1 MSEPETS
8 IDPADRCPG
17 CGAAVDGSWLVCA
30 WCGGALAAPAELA
43 EGAVLDG
50 RYEVRRVIGRGGFGI
65 TYEVQDQ
72 RLERA
77 VAIKELFPPSAVRHG
92 SMVLAAPRDRD
103 AFGEARDRFLREA
116 RVLAR
121 FTQSGIVHVYEV
133 FEAHNTAYLVMELL
147 SGRTLSDLQ
156 RARGGP
162 FTADEVLDVAARV
175 AAALEPIHEAGLLHR
190 DVNPSNVM
198 LTEQGRVVLIDFG
211 LARRFDGESGESMT
225 RAVTP
230 GYAPPEQYAGTGD
243 FGPACDVYGMAAT
256 LYRLLTGRTPVGA
269 FDRQAGT
276 RLPSPIELD
285 PGIPRLVSDA
295 VLDGLELNPN
305 HRPATAAAFLDR
317 LGLRDVE
324 PPRHALLLDA
334 PDVQAT
340 LAGTAPAPRASSPVA
355 RVAGPG
361 PGGLPVLGGAAH
373 ALGGALPR
381 VDVAAPPAPAPAPS
395 PAAAPAPV
403 PVVAVGAAP
412 VPAAPARPS
421 TVAYA
426 PVPPVPRQ
434 PAPVGIL
441 APPPRPEPPVVGPL
455 PRGRGLV
462 TVPVGVAVASL
473 ASATPVV
480 VIPLLV
486 LVALPALATVGDIVV
501 HHYRSDI
508 GADVKAWHRVDARA
522 AAPAFFLRNVL
533 TSILRAIPALLLGA
547 VAIGVAALI
556 GSPEPGSGWRDLVIR
571 LGGVGAVLCLLL
583 PARHGGRAF
592 RSGTGINRVV
602 TEFVDDRGHL
612 ATRGWVLLVVSVA
625 LTAFGLWLH
634 PELWPLGY

>member
-1 MSEPETS
+1 M
-8 IDPADRCPG
+8 
-17 CGAAVDGSWLVCA
+17 CA

-43 EGAVLDG
+43 EGAILDG

-65 TYEVQDQ
+65 TYEVNDQ

-77 VAIKELFPPSAVRHG
+77 VAVKELFPPSAVRHG
-92 SMVLAAPRDRD
+92 SMVLAAPRDRE
-103 AFGEARDRFLREA
+103 AFGEARERFLREA

-175 AAALEPIHEAGLLHR
+175 ASALEPIHEAGLLHR

-276 RLPSPIELD
+276 RLPPPIQLD
-285 PGIPRLVSDA
+285 PEIPRLVSDA
-295 VLDGLELNPN
+295 VLDGLELNPH

-340 LAGTAPAPRASSPVA
+340 LAGRAPTPMASSPVA

-361 PGGLPVLGGAAH
+361 PGGVPVLGGAAR
-373 ALGGALPR
+373 ALGGAQPE
-381 VDVAAPPAPAPAPS
+381 VDVAPTPDPAPVAAVRVAPVPLAPV
-395 PAAAPAPV
+395 AAAPS
-403 PVVAVGAAP
+403 
-412 VPAAPARPS
+412 RPS
-421 TVAYA
+421 TTPYV
-426 PVPPVPRQ
+426 PMPPVPRQ
-434 PAPVGIL
+434 PAPVGTL
-441 APPPRPEPPVVGPL
+441 APPVRPEPPVVGPL

-473 ASATPVV
+473 ASAAPVV

-486 LVALPALATVGDIVV
+486 LVALPALATVGDVVV
-501 HHYRSDI
+501 HRYRSDI

-556 GSPEPGSGWRDLVIR
+556 GSPDPASGWRDLVIR
-571 LGGVGAVLCLLL
+571 LGGVGAVLCLLV

-592 RSGTGINRVV
+592 RTGTGINRVV
-602 TEFVDDRGHL
+602 TEFVDDRGRL
-612 ATRGWVLLVVSVA
+612 DTRGWVLLVVAVA

>member
-1 MSEPETS
+1 
-8 IDPADRCPG
+8 
-17 CGAAVDGSWLVCA
+17 VCA

-43 EGAVLDG
+43 EGAILDG

-65 TYEVQDQ
+65 TYEVNDQ

-77 VAIKELFPPSAVRHG
+77 VAVKELFPPSAVRHG
-92 SMVLAAPRDRD
+92 SMVLAAPRDRE
-103 AFGEARDRFLREA
+103 AFGEARERFLREA

-175 AAALEPIHEAGLLHR
+175 ASALEPIHEAGLLHR

-276 RLPSPIELD
+276 RLPPPIQLD
-285 PGIPRLVSDA
+285 PEIPRLVSDA
-295 VLDGLELNPN
+295 VLDGLELNPH

-340 LAGTAPAPRASSPVA
+340 LAGRAPTPMASSPVA

-361 PGGLPVLGGAAH
+361 PGGVPVLGGAAR
-373 ALGGALPR
+373 ALGGAQPE
-381 VDVAAPPAPAPAPS
+381 VDVAPTPDPAPVAAVRVAPVPLAPV
-395 PAAAPAPV
+395 AAAPS
-403 PVVAVGAAP
+403 
-412 VPAAPARPS
+412 RPS
-421 TVAYA
+421 TTPYV
-426 PVPPVPRQ
+426 PMPPVPRQ
-434 PAPVGIL
+434 PAPVGTL
-441 APPPRPEPPVVGPL
+441 APPVRPEPPVVGPL

-473 ASATPVV
+473 ASAAPVV

-486 LVALPALATVGDIVV
+486 LVALPALATVGDVVV
-501 HHYRSDI
+501 HRYRSDI

-556 GSPEPGSGWRDLVIR
+556 GSPDPASGWRDLVIR
-571 LGGVGAVLCLLL
+571 LGGVGAVLCLLV

-592 RSGTGINRVV
+592 RTGTGINRVV
-602 TEFVDDRGHL
+602 TEFVDDRGRL
-612 ATRGWVLLVVSVA
+612 DTRGWVLLVVAVA

>member
-1 MSEPETS
+1 
-8 IDPADRCPG
+8 
-17 CGAAVDGSWLVCA
+17 
-30 WCGGALAAPAELA
+30 
-43 EGAVLDG
+43 
-50 RYEVRRVIGRGGFGI
+50 
-65 TYEVQDQ
+65 
-72 RLERA
+72 
-77 VAIKELFPPSAVRHG
+77 
-92 SMVLAAPRDRD
+92 
-103 AFGEARDRFLREA
+103 
-116 RVLAR
+116 
-121 FTQSGIVHVYEV
+121 
-133 FEAHNTAYLVMELL
+133 
-147 SGRTLSDLQ
+147 
-156 RARGGP
+156 
-162 FTADEVLDVAARV
+162 
-175 AAALEPIHEAGLLHR
+175 
-190 DVNPSNVM
+190 
-198 LTEQGRVVLIDFG
+198 
-211 LARRFDGESGESMT
+211 MT

-276 RLPSPIELD
+276 RLPPPVELD

-305 HRPATAAAFLDR
+305 HRPGTAAAFLDR

-324 PPRHALLLDA
+324 PSRHALLLDA

-340 LAGTAPAPRASSPVA
+340 LAGKAPTPSAPSPVA
-355 RVAGPG
+355 SVVGPA
-361 PGGLPVLGGAAH
+361 PPPDPAPMAAV
-373 ALGGALPR
+373 R
-381 VDVAAPPAPAPAPS
+381 AAPVRPAT
-395 PAAAPAPV
+395 
-403 PVVAVGAAP
+403 
-412 VPAAPARPS
+412 VPAAPVRPA
-421 TVAYA
+421 TVPYA
-426 PVPPVPRQ
+426 PMPPVPLQ
-434 PAPVGIL
+434 PASVGTL
-441 APPPRPEPPVVGPL
+441 APPVRPEPPVVGTL

-501 HHYRSDI
+501 HRYRSDV

-522 AAPAFFLRNVL
+522 AAPAFFLRDVL

-592 RSGTGINRVV
+592 RSGTGINRVI

-612 ATRGWVLLVVSVA
+612 VTRGWVLLVVSVA

>member
-1 MSEPETS
+1 
-8 IDPADRCPG
+8 
-17 CGAAVDGSWLVCA
+17 VCA

-43 EGAVLDG
+43 EGAILDG

-65 TYEVQDQ
+65 TYEVNDQ

-92 SMVLAAPRDRD
+92 SMVLAAPRDRE
-103 AFGEARDRFLREA
+103 AFGEARERFLREA

-175 AAALEPIHEAGLLHR
+175 ASALEPIHEAGLLHR

-276 RLPSPIELD
+276 RLPPPIQLD
-285 PGIPRLVSDA
+285 PEIPRLVSDA
-295 VLDGLELNPN
+295 VLDGLELNPH

-340 LAGTAPAPRASSPVA
+340 LAGRAPTPMASSPVA

-361 PGGLPVLGGAAH
+361 PGGVPVLGGAAR
-373 ALGGALPR
+373 ALGGAQPE
-381 VDVAAPPAPAPAPS
+381 VDVAPTPDPAPVAAVRVAPVPLAPV
-395 PAAAPAPV
+395 AAAPS
-403 PVVAVGAAP
+403 
-412 VPAAPARPS
+412 RPS
-421 TVAYA
+421 TTPYV
-426 PVPPVPRQ
+426 PMPPVPRQ
-434 PAPVGIL
+434 PAPVGTL
-441 APPPRPEPPVVGPL
+441 APPVRPEPPVVGPL

-473 ASATPVV
+473 ASAAPVV

-486 LVALPALATVGDIVV
+486 LVALPALATVGDVVV
-501 HHYRSDI
+501 HRYRSDI

-556 GSPEPGSGWRDLVIR
+556 GSPDPASGWRDLVIR
-571 LGGVGAVLCLLL
+571 LGGVGAVLCLLV

-592 RSGTGINRVV
+592 RTGTGINRVV
-602 TEFVDDRGHL
+602 TEFVDDRGRL
-612 ATRGWVLLVVSVA
+612 DTRGWVLLVVAVA

>member
-1 MSEPETS
+1 M
-8 IDPADRCPG
+8 
-17 CGAAVDGSWLVCA
+17 CA

-43 EGAVLDG
+43 EGSILDG

-92 SMVLAAPRDRD
+92 SMVLAAPRDRE
-103 AFGEARDRFLREA
+103 AFGEARERFLREA

-190 DVNPSNVM
+190 DVNPANVM

-211 LARRFDGESGESMT
+211 LARRFDGETGESMT

-276 RLPSPIELD
+276 RLPPPIELD

-295 VLDGLELNPN
+295 VLDGLELKPN

-324 PPRHALLLDA
+324 PSRHALLLDA

-340 LAGTAPAPRASSPVA
+340 LAGRAPTPSAPSPVA

-361 PGGLPVLGGAAH
+361 PGGVPVLGGAAK
-373 ALGGALPR
+373 ALGGALPE
-381 VDVAAPPAPAPAPS
+381 VDVAPPPD
-395 PAAAPAPV
+395 PAPV
-403 PVVAVGAAP
+403 AAVRAAP
-412 VPAAPARPS
+412 VPAARVRPS
-421 TVAYA
+421 TVPYA

-434 PAPVGIL
+434 PASVGTL
-441 APPPRPEPPVVGPL
+441 APPVRPEPPVVGPL

-462 TVPVGVAVASL
+462 TVPVAVAVASL
-473 ASATPVV
+473 ASAAPVV

-501 HHYRSDI
+501 HRYRSDI

-612 ATRGWVLLVVSVA
+612 GTRGWVLLVVSVA

>member
-1 MSEPETS
+1 M
-8 IDPADRCPG
+8 
-17 CGAAVDGSWLVCA
+17 CA

-43 EGAVLDG
+43 EGAILDG

-65 TYEVQDQ
+65 TYEVNDQ

-77 VAIKELFPPSAVRHG
+77 VAVKELFPPSAVRHG
-92 SMVLAAPRDRD
+92 SMVLAAPRDRE
-103 AFGEARDRFLREA
+103 AFGEARERFLREA

-175 AAALEPIHEAGLLHR
+175 ASALEPIHEAGLLHR

-276 RLPSPIELD
+276 RLPPPIELD
-285 PGIPRLVSDA
+285 PEIPRLVSDA
-295 VLDGLELNPN
+295 VLDGLELNPH

-340 LAGTAPAPRASSPVA
+340 LAGRAPTPMASSPVA

-361 PGGLPVLGGAAH
+361 PGGVPVLGGAAR
-373 ALGGALPR
+373 ALGGAQPE
-381 VDVAAPPAPAPAPS
+381 VDVAPTPDPAPVAAVRVAPVPLAPV
-395 PAAAPAPV
+395 AAAPS
-403 PVVAVGAAP
+403 
-412 VPAAPARPS
+412 RPS
-421 TVAYA
+421 TTPYV
-426 PVPPVPRQ
+426 PMPPVPRQ
-434 PAPVGIL
+434 PAPVGTL
-441 APPPRPEPPVVGPL
+441 APPVRPEPPVVGPL

-473 ASATPVV
+473 ASAAPVV

-486 LVALPALATVGDIVV
+486 LVALPALATVGDVVV
-501 HHYRSDI
+501 HRYRSDI

-556 GSPEPGSGWRDLVIR
+556 GSPDPASGWRDLVIR
-571 LGGVGAVLCLLL
+571 LGGVGAVLCLLV

-592 RSGTGINRVV
+592 RTGTGINRVV
-602 TEFVDDRGHL
+602 TEFVDDRGRL
-612 ATRGWVLLVVSVA
+612 DTRGWVLLVVAVA

>member
-1 MSEPETS
+1 MS
-8 IDPADRCPG
+8 
-17 CGAAVDGSWLVCA
+17 GSC
-30 WCGGALAAPAELA
+30 
-43 EGAVLDG
+43 
-50 RYEVRRVIGRGGFGI
+50 
-65 TYEVQDQ
+65 
-72 RLERA
+72 
-77 VAIKELFPPSAVRHG
+77 
-92 SMVLAAPRDRD
+92 
-103 AFGEARDRFLREA
+103 REA

-121 FTQSGIVHVYEV
+121 FTQPGIVHVYEV

-276 RLPSPIELD
+276 RLPPPIELD
-285 PGIPRLVSDA
+285 PDMPRLVSDA

-324 PPRHALLLDA
+324 PSRHALLLDA

-340 LAGTAPAPRASSPVA
+340 LAGKAPTPMASSPVA

-361 PGGLPVLGGAAH
+361 PGGVPVLGGAAQ
-373 ALGGALPR
+373 ALGGAPPD
-381 VDVAAPPAPAPAPS
+381 VDVAPPPDPAPAPVAAVRVAPV
-395 PAAAPAPV
+395 PLAPVAAAPS
-403 PVVAVGAAP
+403 
-412 VPAAPARPS
+412 RPS
-421 TVAYA
+421 TTPYA
-426 PVPPVPRQ
+426 PVPQAVRQ
-434 PAPVGIL
+434 PAPAVGTL
-441 APPPRPEPPVVGPL
+441 APPVRSEPPVVGPL

-473 ASATPVV
+473 ASAAPVV

-486 LVALPALATVGDIVV
+486 LIALPGSRHGRRRRRAPLPQRHRRRREGLAPG
-501 HHYRSDI
+501 RRPCR
-508 GADVKAWHRVDARA
+508 GARV
-522 AAPAFFLRNVL
+522 
-533 TSILRAIPALLLGA
+533 
-547 VAIGVAALI
+547 
-556 GSPEPGSGWRDLVIR
+556 
-571 LGGVGAVLCLLL
+571 L
-583 PARHGGRAF
+583 PAQRAHQHPAGHPRPAARRGGHRRGRRSSAHPIPVRA
-592 RSGTGINRVV
+592 G
-602 TEFVDDRGHL
+602 
-612 ATRGWVLLVVSVA
+612 ATS
-625 LTAFGLWLH
+625 
-634 PELWPLGY
+634 

>member
-1 MSEPETS
+1 VSEPETS

-17 CGAAVDGSWLVCA
+17 CGASVDGSWLVCA

-43 EGAVLDG
+43 EGAILDG

-77 VAIKELFPPSAVRHG
+77 VAVKELFPPLAVRHG
-92 SMVLAAPRDRD
+92 SMVLAAPRDRE
-103 AFGEARDRFLREA
+103 AFGEARERFLREA

-156 RARGGP
+156 RARGRP
-162 FTADEVLDVAARV
+162 FSAEEVLDTAARV
-175 AAALEPIHEAGLLHR
+175 AGALEPIHEAGLLHR

-198 LTEQGRVVLIDFG
+198 LTDQGRVVLIDFG
-211 LARRFDGESGESMT
+211 LARRFDGETGQSMT

-256 LYRLLTGRTPVGA
+256 LYRLLTGHTPVGA

-285 PGIPRLVSDA
+285 PQIPRLVSDA
-295 VLDGLELNPN
+295 VLDGLELNPH
-305 HRPATAAAFLDR
+305 HRPADAAAFLDR
-317 LGLRDVE
+317 LGRHDIE
-324 PPRHALLLDA
+324 PPRISLLLDA
-334 PDVQAT
+334 ADVRDT
-340 LAGTAPAPRASSPVA
+340 LAGRSSAPARPAAPSPVA
-355 RVAGPG
+355 RVPGPG
-361 PGGLPVLGGAAH
+361 PGGGVVLGGAAE
-373 ALGGALPR
+373 ALGGVSP
-381 VDVAAPPAPAPAPS
+381 VAVPV
-395 PAAAPAPV
+395 AAAPAPV
-403 PVVAVGAAP
+403 EVQVPAP
-412 VPAAPARPS
+412 VPAAVPAAAAPAR
-421 TVAYA
+421 
-426 PVPPVPRQ
+426 VPPP
-434 PAPVGIL
+434 PARVGTL
-441 APPPRPEPPVVGPL
+441 APPVRPEPPVVGPL

-462 TVPVGVAVASL
+462 TVPVAVAVASL
-473 ASATPVV
+473 ASSTPVV
-480 VIPLLV
+480 VVPLLV
-486 LVALPALATVGDIVV
+486 LIGLPALATVGDIVV
-501 HHYRSDI
+501 HRYRSDI

-547 VAIGVAALI
+547 VAVGVAALI
-556 GSPEPGSGWRDLVIR
+556 GSPEPSSGWRDLVIR
-571 LGGVGAVLCLLL
+571 LGGIGAVLCLLL
-583 PARHGGRAF
+583 PARHGGRGF
-592 RSGTGINRVV
+592 RSGTGINHLV
-602 TEFVDDRGHL
+602 TEFVDEQGRL
-612 ATRGWVLLVVSVA
+612 ISRGWVLMVVSVA

>member
-1 MSEPETS
+1 
-8 IDPADRCPG
+8 
-17 CGAAVDGSWLVCA
+17 
-30 WCGGALAAPAELA
+30 
-43 EGAVLDG
+43 
-50 RYEVRRVIGRGGFGI
+50 
-65 TYEVQDQ
+65 
-72 RLERA
+72 
-77 VAIKELFPPSAVRHG
+77 
-92 SMVLAAPRDRD
+92 
-103 AFGEARDRFLREA
+103 
-116 RVLAR
+116 
-121 FTQSGIVHVYEV
+121 
-133 FEAHNTAYLVMELL
+133 
-147 SGRTLSDLQ
+147 
-156 RARGGP
+156 
-162 FTADEVLDVAARV
+162 
-175 AAALEPIHEAGLLHR
+175 
-190 DVNPSNVM
+190 M

-276 RLPSPIELD
+276 RLPPPIELD
-285 PGIPRLVSDA
+285 PDIPRLVSDA

-340 LAGTAPAPRASSPVA
+340 LAGKAPTPMASSPVA

-361 PGGLPVLGGAAH
+361 PGGVPVLGGAAQ
-373 ALGGALPR
+373 ALGGAPP
-381 VDVAAPPAPAPAPS
+381 VDVAPQPAPAPV
-395 PAAAPAPV
+395 AAV
-403 PVVAVGAAP
+403 RAAP
-412 VPAAPARPS
+412 VPPAPVAAAPSRPS
-421 TVAYA
+421 TMPYA
-426 PVPPVPRQ
+426 PMPPAARQ
-434 PAPVGIL
+434 PAPVGTL
-441 APPPRPEPPVVGPL
+441 APPVRPEPPVVGPL

-473 ASATPVV
+473 ASAAPVV

-486 LVALPALATVGDIVV
+486 LVALPALATVGDVVV
-501 HHYRSDI
+501 HRYRSDI

-556 GSPEPGSGWRDLVIR
+556 GSPDPGSGWRDLVIR
-571 LGGVGAVLCLLL
+571 LGGVGAVLCLLV

-602 TEFVDDRGHL
+602 TEFVDDRGRL
-612 ATRGWVLLVVSVA
+612 DTRGWVLLVVAVA

>member
-1 MSEPETS
+1 M
-8 IDPADRCPG
+8 
-17 CGAAVDGSWLVCA
+17 CA

-43 EGAVLDG
+43 EGAILDG

-65 TYEVQDQ
+65 TYEVNDQ

-77 VAIKELFPPSAVRHG
+77 VAVKELFPPSAVRHG
-92 SMVLAAPRDRD
+92 SMVLAAPRDRE
-103 AFGEARDRFLREA
+103 AFGEARERFLREA

-175 AAALEPIHEAGLLHR
+175 ASALEPIHEAGLLHR

-276 RLPSPIELD
+276 RLPPPIQLD
-285 PGIPRLVSDA
+285 PEIPRLVSDA
-295 VLDGLELNPN
+295 VLDGLELNPH

-340 LAGTAPAPRASSPVA
+340 LAGRAPTPMASSPVA

-361 PGGLPVLGGAAH
+361 PGGVPVLGGAAR
-373 ALGGALPR
+373 ALGGAQPE
-381 VDVAAPPAPAPAPS
+381 VDVAPTPDPAPVAAVRVAPVPLAPV
-395 PAAAPAPV
+395 AAAPS
-403 PVVAVGAAP
+403 
-412 VPAAPARPS
+412 RPS
-421 TVAYA
+421 TTPYV
-426 PVPPVPRQ
+426 PMPPVPRQ
-434 PAPVGIL
+434 PAPVGTL
-441 APPPRPEPPVVGPL
+441 APPVRPEPPVVGPL

-473 ASATPVV
+473 ASAAPVV

-486 LVALPALATVGDIVV
+486 LVALPALATVGDVVV
-501 HHYRSDI
+501 HRYRSDI

-556 GSPEPGSGWRDLVIR
+556 GSPDPGSGWRDLVIR
-571 LGGVGAVLCLLL
+571 LGGVGAVLCLLV

-592 RSGTGINRVV
+592 RTGTGINRVV
-602 TEFVDDRGHL
+602 TEFVDDRGRL
-612 ATRGWVLLVVSVA
+612 DTRGWVLLVVAVA

>member
-1 MSEPETS
+1 
-8 IDPADRCPG
+8 
-17 CGAAVDGSWLVCA
+17 
-30 WCGGALAAPAELA
+30 LAAPAELA
-43 EGAVLDG
+43 EGAILDG

-92 SMVLAAPRDRD
+92 SMVLAAPRDRE
-103 AFGEARDRFLREA
+103 AFGEARERFLREA

-162 FTADEVLDVAARV
+162 FTADEALDVAARV

-211 LARRFDGESGESMT
+211 LARRFDGETGESMT

-276 RLPSPIELD
+276 RLPPPVELD

-305 HRPATAAAFLDR
+305 HRPGTAAAFLDR

-324 PPRHALLLDA
+324 PSRHALLLDA

-340 LAGTAPAPRASSPVA
+340 LAGKAPTPSATSPVA
-355 RVAGPG
+355 SVVGPA
-361 PGGLPVLGGAAH
+361 PPPDPAPMAAV
-373 ALGGALPR
+373 R
-381 VDVAAPPAPAPAPS
+381 AAPVRPAT
-395 PAAAPAPV
+395 
-403 PVVAVGAAP
+403 
-412 VPAAPARPS
+412 VPAAPVRPA
-421 TVAYA
+421 TVPYA
-426 PVPPVPRQ
+426 PMPPVPLQ
-434 PAPVGIL
+434 PASVGTL
-441 APPPRPEPPVVGPL
+441 APPVRPEPPVVGTL

-501 HHYRSDI
+501 HRYRSDV

-522 AAPAFFLRNVL
+522 AAPAFFLRDVL

-592 RSGTGINRVV
+592 RSGTGINRVI

-612 ATRGWVLLVVSVA
+612 VTRGWVLLVVSVA

>member
-1 MSEPETS
+1 M
-8 IDPADRCPG
+8 
-17 CGAAVDGSWLVCA
+17 CA

-43 EGAVLDG
+43 EGAILDG

-65 TYEVQDQ
+65 TYEVNDQ

-92 SMVLAAPRDRD
+92 SMVLAAPRDRE
-103 AFGEARDRFLREA
+103 AFGEARERFLREA

-276 RLPSPIELD
+276 RLPPPIELD
-285 PGIPRLVSDA
+285 PDIPRLVSDA

-340 LAGTAPAPRASSPVA
+340 FAGKAPTPAASSPVA
-355 RVAGPG
+355 RVGRTRTRWRAGAGWRRAGARRRVCRMSTWRRRPIPRARARGRG
-361 PGGLPVLGGAAH
+361 PGGARAAGAGGGCGCGIPPLDH
-373 ALGGALPR
+373 ALRADATGPR
-381 VDVAAPPAPAPAPS
+381 AS
-395 PAAAPAPV
+395 P
-403 PVVAVGAAP
+403 
-412 VPAAPARPS
+412 R
-421 TVAYA
+421 
-426 PVPPVPRQ
+426 
-434 PAPVGIL
+434 PVGTL
-441 APPPRPEPPVVGPL
+441 APPVRPEPPVVGPL
-455 PRGRGLV
+455 PR
-462 TVPVGVAVASL
+462 AVAWSRCRWGWQ
-473 ASATPVV
+473 SP
-480 VIPLLV
+480 
-486 LVALPALATVGDIVV
+486 
-501 HHYRSDI
+501 RSRRRRP
-508 GADVKAWHRVDARA
+508 W
-522 AAPAFFLRNVL
+522 
-533 TSILRAIPALLLGA
+533 S
-547 VAIGVAALI
+547 
-556 GSPEPGSGWRDLVIR
+556 
-571 LGGVGAVLCLLL
+571 
-583 PARHGGRAF
+583 
-592 RSGTGINRVV
+592 
-602 TEFVDDRGHL
+602 
-612 ATRGWVLLVVSVA
+612 
-625 LTAFGLWLH
+625 
-634 PELWPLGY
+634 

>member
-1 MSEPETS
+1 M
-8 IDPADRCPG
+8 
-17 CGAAVDGSWLVCA
+17 CA

-65 TYEVQDQ
+65 TYEVNDQ
-72 RLERA
+72 RLERGCGHQGA
-77 VAIKELFPPSAVRHG
+77 VPAVGR
-92 SMVLAAPRDRD
+92 APRVDGARRARDRE
-103 AFGEARDRFLREA
+103 AFGEARERFLREA

-276 RLPSPIELD
+276 RLPPPIELD
-285 PGIPRLVSDA
+285 PDIPRLVSDA

-340 LAGTAPAPRASSPVA
+340 LAGKAPTPMASSPVA

-361 PGGLPVLGGAAH
+361 PGGVPVLGGAAQ
-373 ALGGALPR
+373 ALGGALPE
-381 VDVAAPPAPAPAPS
+381 VDVAPTPDPAP
-395 PAAAPAPV
+395 
-403 PVVAVGAAP
+403 
-412 VPAAPARPS
+412 RPW
-421 TVAYA
+421 
-426 PVPPVPRQ
+426 PRS
-434 PAPVGIL
+434 G
-441 APPPRPEPPVVGPL
+441 G
-455 PRGRGLV
+455 
-462 TVPVGVAVASL
+462 
-473 ASATPVV
+473 
-480 VIPLLV
+480 
-486 LVALPALATVGDIVV
+486 
-501 HHYRSDI
+501 
-508 GADVKAWHRVDARA
+508 ARA
-522 AAPAFFLRNVL
+522 AGAGGGCAIPPLDHA
-533 TSILRAIPALLLGA
+533 LRADATGPHASPRPSARSPRRCAPNRRWSAPSRAA
-547 VAIGVAALI
+547 VAW
-556 GSPEPGSGWRDLVIR
+556 SRCRWGWRS
-571 LGGVGAVLCLLL
+571 
-583 PARHGGRAF
+583 P
-592 RSGTGINRVV
+592 RSR
-602 TEFVDDRGHL
+602 R
-612 ATRGWVLLVVSVA
+612 RRPWS
-625 LTAFGLWLH
+625 
-634 PELWPLGY
+634 

>member
-1 MSEPETS
+1 
-8 IDPADRCPG
+8 
-17 CGAAVDGSWLVCA
+17 VCA

-43 EGAVLDG
+43 EGAILDG

-65 TYEVQDQ
+65 TYEVNDQ

-77 VAIKELFPPSAVRHG
+77 VAVKELFPPSAVRHG
-92 SMVLAAPRDRD
+92 SMVLAAPRDRE
-103 AFGEARDRFLREA
+103 AFGEARERFLREA

-175 AAALEPIHEAGLLHR
+175 ASALEPIHEAGLLHR

-276 RLPSPIELD
+276 RLPPPIQLD
-285 PGIPRLVSDA
+285 PEIPRLVSDA
-295 VLDGLELNPN
+295 VLDGLELNPH

-340 LAGTAPAPRASSPVA
+340 LAGKAPTPMASSPVA

-361 PGGLPVLGGAAH
+361 PGGVPVLGGAAR
-373 ALGGALPR
+373 ALGGAQPE
-381 VDVAAPPAPAPAPS
+381 VDVAPTPDPAPVAAVRVAPVPLAPV
-395 PAAAPAPV
+395 AAAPS
-403 PVVAVGAAP
+403 
-412 VPAAPARPS
+412 RPS
-421 TVAYA
+421 TTPYV
-426 PVPPVPRQ
+426 PMPPVPRQ
-434 PAPVGIL
+434 PAPVGTL
-441 APPPRPEPPVVGPL
+441 APPVRPEPPVVGPL

-473 ASATPVV
+473 ASAAPVV

-486 LVALPALATVGDIVV
+486 LVALPALATVGDVVV
-501 HHYRSDI
+501 HRYRSDI

-556 GSPEPGSGWRDLVIR
+556 GSPDPASGWRDLVIR
-571 LGGVGAVLCLLL
+571 LGGVGAVLCLLV

-592 RSGTGINRVV
+592 RTGTGINRVV
-602 TEFVDDRGHL
+602 TEFVDDRGRL
-612 ATRGWVLLVVSVA
+612 DTRGWVLLVVAVA